1 LLCYGSR
8 ISEPTDKKKKA
19 VHTVSIPGYMAT
31 DVKVMADALDMSVSK
46 FVTLST
52 QAILEMIDTP
62 DEDRVV
68 PRIVNLAVMARR
80 QKSLPNPAADEIEK
94 EFLKGDKTP

>member
-1 LLCYGSR
+1 MCYGSH
-8 ISEPTDKKKKA
+8 IKDNTIKKRKA
-19 VHTVSIPGYMAT
+19 VHTVSIPGYMAA
-31 DVKVMADALDMSVSK
+31 DVKKMAVILDMSVSK
-46 FVTLST
+46 FVTTST

-62 DEDRVV
+62 NEDRVV

>member
-1 LLCYGSR
+1 MY
-8 ISEPTDKKKKA
+8 
-19 VHTVSIPGYMAT
+19 HTVSIPKKLRDNCKQY
-31 DVKVMADALDMSVSK
+31 ADPLGMSVSK
-46 FVTLST
+46 FVTTST
-52 QAILEMIDTP
+52 QAILDMIATP